1 MCVVGGLATKN
12 ENYFYYIT
20 ICITSYI
27 MSAGYNY
34 VVTEFGCNS
43 SGHCMWT
50 PRSRVFTIYE
60 DAYKNFLAV
69 SPSLDD
75 DENRATRQAIST
87 TDCDARIANKEDYIV
102 IETRVHTPGYLDG
115 DGTCAKRPRG
125 AVIAAIR
132 IL

>member
-1 MCVVGGLATKN
+1 MGGLATKN

-27 MSAGYNY
+27 MSAEYIY

-60 DAYKNFLAV
+60 DAYKYFLDVA
-69 SPSLDD
+69 PSLDD
-75 DENRATRQAIST
+75 DDNRATQKTITRTYYDEKVSK
-87 TDCDARIANKEDYIV
+87 KEVYIV
-102 IETRVHTPGYLDG
+102 IEERVHTPGYLDG

-125 AVIAAIR
+125 AVIAATR
-132 IL
+132 FV

>member
-1 MCVVGGLATKN
+1 MST
-12 ENYFYYIT
+12 EYI
-20 ICITSYI
+20 
-27 MSAGYNY
+27 Y

-69 SPSLDD
+69 SPTLDD
-75 DENRATRQAIST
+75 HNNNRATLEAITRADYDEKVSK
-87 TDCDARIANKEDYIV
+87 KEVYIV

-115 DGTCAKRPRG
+115 DGTCAKRPYG
-125 AVIAAIR
+125 AVISATR
-132 IL
+132 IV